1 MVNDM
6 FYFKI
11 LSIYFIRLM
20 FLFSF
25 VACFIGFNY
34 IVNKSNFYTMIVD
47 NYKSMFN
54 FISNVSYDAGI
65 VLLVFLIAITELY
78 KYSWDNLLNNVNC
91 AYRDSILLRYVLSDE
106 DLRSKIESGND
117 IYMEDR
123 VNGLYAKLCVK
134 RAGIAQVEFLGSGK
148 IVTFKFKDLYKEII
162 KLCGEKS
169 ITLYDGDV
177 LSYLYDRGFR
187 MSKN

>member
-1 MVNDM
+1 MY
-6 FYFKI
+6 YFRI
-11 LSIYFIRLM
+11 LSIFFIRII
-20 FLFSF
+20 FLLSF
-25 VACFIGFNY
+25 VVCFIGFNY
-34 IVNKSNFYTMIVD
+34 IVNESTFFTIIVD
-47 NYKSMFN
+47 NCKSMFN

-65 VLLVFLIAITELY
+65 SLLVFLIAITELY
-78 KYSWDNLLNNVNC
+78 KYSWDSLLNNVNC
-91 AYRDSILLRYVLSDE
+91 AYRDSIMLRYVLSDE
-106 DLRSKIESGND
+106 GLRSKIESGND

-134 RAGIAQVEFLGSGK
+134 RAGIAEVEFLGSGK
-148 IVTFKFKDLYKEII
+148 VVTFKFKDLYKEIT

-187 MSKN
+187 LSKN